1 MKKYILAYLILIL
14 AIASRF
20 VPHMANA
27 APITALAI
35 FAAAYLPARRATFVV
50 LLVRFVSD
58 VFLGFFAWPLMVAVY
73 AAHLFGILLGL
84 WIKNS
89 GGSLRWGK
97 IILSGALSSAV
108 FFFVT
113 NFAFLYAPTEYPHT
127 LPGVLLAYTNGLP
140 FLRGTL
146 LGDVGYTLGL
156 FVLYALASYFV
167 SSRAKRAPAFL

>member
-89 GGSLRWGK
+89 GEPQVGQDYSLWRIVIGG
-97 IILSGALSSAV
+97 IFLCYQLRV
-108 FFFVT
+108 FICS
-113 NFAFLYAPTEYPHT
+113 
-127 LPGVLLAYTNGLP
+127 
-140 FLRGTL
+140 
-146 LGDVGYTLGL
+146 D
-156 FVLYALASYFV
+156 
-167 SSRAKRAPAFL
+167 